1 MNLLPWL
8 LVALGLALLLAAW
21 AVWHRGQRM
30 RQCIAQLLALPA
42 DIHPLRWPE
51 GARPALQRA
60 GIAGLHWQGQWF
72 GDAVQGQWG
81 QAAAPHWPRQTLQ
94 AGPDCQIELRWAD
107 VARTDESRALALAL
121 VDVFAQTWL
130 SRMRERTQS
139 VAVALAQRAQVQLYW
154 QHDMRNLAQWV
165 GLLAEE
171 FGAAAPEQLPRLAAR
186 LQRQAPLAHARA
198 RKLLDATQWLDGEG
212 QGTNPAAGA
221 ALPVDVEALV
231 QNAADLAGLSIR
243 FERAEAAGAE
253 PDAASRPPLTVHDA
267 VAQALERALDNI
279 FSNIARDPVARH
291 AEQPLRCVF
300 SAAEGVLHA
309 ALHTPELST
318 PWPRRAFEPLKSTS
332 GSGMGLYQAR
342 RSLRDVG
349 GDLNAHSGPAGVV
362 FSVQLPWPGCVDR
375 KSTRLNSSH

>member
-8 LVALGLALLLAAW
+8 LVAVGLVMLLAAS
-21 AVWHRGQRM
+21 AVWHRGQRI

-42 DIHPLRWPE
+42 DMHPLRWPE
-51 GARPALQRA
+51 RARPVLQRA
-60 GIAGLHWQGQWF
+60 GITGLQWQGQWF
-72 GDAVQGQWG
+72 GDAVQGHWG
-81 QAAAPHWPRQTLQ
+81 QPAAPHWLSQTLH

-107 VARTDESRALALAL
+107 VARTDEARALALAV

-130 SRMRERTQS
+130 SRMRERTQT
-139 VAVALAQRAQVQLYW
+139 VAVALAQRAHVHLYW

-171 FGAAAPEQLPRLAAR
+171 FGAATPEQLPRLAAR

-198 RKLLDATQWLDGEG
+198 RKLLEATERAQE
-212 QGTNPAAGA
+212 PAMAERSA
-221 ALPVDVEALV
+221 SPEDVEKPPVEVQALV
-231 QNAADLAGLSIR
+231 QNAAELAGLSIAS
-243 FERAEAAGAE
+243 EWHHASGTAPASPLMV
-253 PDAASRPPLTVHDA
+253 PDV

-291 AEQPLRCVF
+291 GGHPMRCVW
-300 SAAEGVLHA
+300 SATEGRLQAE
-309 ALHTPELST
+309 LHTPQLST

-349 GDLNAHSGPAGVV
+349 GDLHAHSGAGGVV
-362 FSVQLPWPGCVDR
+362 FGVLLPGSGGVQR
-375 KSTRLNSSH
+375 Q